1 MPELEGTTLLA
12 VAACIAASVVAI
24 VLAVRVAALG
34 RTTGKMRSELEE
46 LRKES
51 RGGRKQREQREK
63 ALRQAGSELD
73 RATRKLAQAEKR
85 AAQGR
90 GDARDERKVAEE
102 RIRALASEVDE
113 ARGEVVRL
121 ETALVQT
128 RRDIEAA
135 MEHVARAEGRAAAA
149 ERAEAAAPPIGDPAE
164 ISELNERVASAERLA
179 AEREAAFEKASDQ
192 VARLLPRL
200 ETKDTLYS
208 SIRSDLGAKKDK
220 IRQQRE
226 ELERLRAY
234 KVALFDTSEE
244 PGDPESAD

>member
-12 VAACIAASVVAI
+12 VAAGIAASVVAI

-34 RTTGKMRSELEE
+34 RSTGKMRAQLEE
-46 LRKES
+46 LRKDS

-90 GDARDERKVAEE
+90 GDARDERNVAEE

-113 ARGEVVRL
+113 ARGQVVGL
-121 ETALVQT
+121 QTALAET
-128 RRDIEAA
+128 RQELEAA
-135 MEHVARAEGRAAAA
+135 TEHVARAEGRAAAA

-164 ISELNERVASAERLA
+164 ITELNERVASAERLA

-192 VARLLPRL
+192 VARLQARL
-200 ETKDTLYS
+200 ETQDTLYT
-208 SIRSDLGAKKDK
+208 SIRSELGAKKDQ

-244 PGDPESAD
+244 PGDPESGD